1 MRALK
6 TVKRKPL
13 LQRNDFR
20 FSLSVSKL
28 IENGQATVI
37 VALLRSP
44 FQGMF
49 SEL

>member
-20 FSLSVSKL
+20 FSLSFSKL
-28 IENGQATVI
+28 IENGQVTVI
-37 VALLRSP
+37 VTLLRFP
-44 FQGMF
+44 FQGMV